1 MPPDANHSAYNP
13 RPVSARFSDGL
24 QIHFKPPTPQSPPQ
38 SQKEI
43 GSSGYLA
50 GALSA
55 RFESHE
61 GRGKNLGGI
70 LDNNRGRLD
79 RNQIGCGDYC
89 AHCDWRFKWIKIAMF
104 ARQNEAGRLTIC
116 APPFSR
122 LVSPSSDVRRPE
134 KSGRAAGVS
143 GGTRR
148 S

>member
-1 MPPDANHSAYNP
+1 MRITAPTTRA
-13 RPVSARFSDGL
+13 PVSARFSDGL
-24 QIHFKPPTPQSPPQ
+24 QIHFKPPTPQ

-70 LDNNRGRLD
+70 LDTNRGRLD

-104 ARQNEAGRLTIC
+104 ARQNEAGR
-116 APPFSR
+116 R
-122 LVSPSSDVRRPE
+122 LD
-134 KSGRAAGVS
+134 GRTHYNKIALCRCPHASACVV
-143 GGTRR
+143 T
-148 S
+148 

>member
-1 MPPDANHSAYNP
+1 MRITAPTTRA
-13 RPVSARFSDGL
+13 PVSARFSDGL
-24 QIHFKPPTPQSPPQ
+24 QIHFKPPTPQ

-70 LDNNRGRLD
+70 LDTNRGRLD

-89 AHCDWRFKWIKIAMF
+89 AHCDRRYSSFACRKDYHVDIADPSRSRGETVSVSRGSGLQKI
-104 ARQNEAGRLTIC
+104 Q
-116 APPFSR
+116 
-122 LVSPSSDVRRPE
+122 
-134 KSGRAAGVS
+134 
-143 GGTRR
+143 R
-148 S
+148 STP